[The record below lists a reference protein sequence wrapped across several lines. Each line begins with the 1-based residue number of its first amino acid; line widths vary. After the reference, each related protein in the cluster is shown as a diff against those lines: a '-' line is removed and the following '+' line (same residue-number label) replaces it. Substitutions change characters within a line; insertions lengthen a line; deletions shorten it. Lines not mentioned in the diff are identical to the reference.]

1 MAFGNYFPADTVM
14 KRFSINTNK
23 LQAAL
28 VMLASAAISIALIVW
43 AMRALFS

>member
-1 MAFGNYFPADTVM
+1 MAFGNYFPADIVM